1 MADLSESLT
10 VHFYILLKL
19 FTLTVHFDRQLS
31 SSILTVFY
39 SSQIQNIFRDRPV
52 YEYEPEYESE
62 EIETFQMEEASYD
75 CRDHIA
81 W

>member
-1 MADLSESLT
+1 MGKHETGLKIPKFSM
-10 VHFYILLKL
+10 ILI
-19 FTLTVHFDRQLS
+19 R
-31 SSILTVFY
+31 I
-39 SSQIQNIFRDRPV
+39 IFRDRPV

-62 EIETFQMEEASYD
+62 EVESFQIEEASYD

>member
-1 MADLSESLT
+1 MSIDMKIYPSQWS
-10 VHFYILLKL
+10 KK
-19 FTLTVHFDRQLS
+19 DRKWSKNHARLETS
-31 SSILTVFY
+31 KF
-39 SSQIQNIFRDRPV
+39 SQIIKIHNFFRDRPV

-62 EIETFQMEEASYD
+62 EIESFQMEEASYD

>member
-1 MADLSESLT
+1 MDKK
-10 VHFYILLKL
+10 I
-19 FTLTVHFDRQLS
+19 TLGSTTSKF
-31 SSILTVFY
+31 
-39 SSQIQNIFRDRPV
+39 SQIIKIHNFFRDRPV

-62 EIETFQMEEASYD
+62 EIESFQMEEASYD

>member
-1 MADLSESLT
+1 MWAILS
-10 VHFYILLKL
+10 LK
-19 FTLTVHFDRQLS
+19 TPHREPHDVMP
-31 SSILTVFY
+31 
-39 SSQIQNIFRDRPV
+39 SSQKSEILVERLIHNYFRDRPV

-62 EIETFQMEEASYD
+62 EIESFQMEEASYD